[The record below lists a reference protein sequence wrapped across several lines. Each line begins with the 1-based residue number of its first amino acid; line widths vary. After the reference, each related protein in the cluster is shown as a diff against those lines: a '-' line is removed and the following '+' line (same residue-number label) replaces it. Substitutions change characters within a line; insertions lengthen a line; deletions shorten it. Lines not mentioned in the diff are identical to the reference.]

1 MRKFQRAALV
11 AAAVAGL
18 SLFGA
23 GASFAGENDAPPSIS
38 AVANSSANAV
48 AVGGNFVQPQGQPEG
63 QPEEQPQAQPEGQP
77 EEQPQGQPQE
87 EQKNDEPEQ
96 GYGEHGGEQ

>member
-63 QPEEQPQAQPEGQP
+63 QPEEQPQAQGQP

>member
-63 QPEEQPQAQPEGQP
+63 QPEEQPQVQGQP